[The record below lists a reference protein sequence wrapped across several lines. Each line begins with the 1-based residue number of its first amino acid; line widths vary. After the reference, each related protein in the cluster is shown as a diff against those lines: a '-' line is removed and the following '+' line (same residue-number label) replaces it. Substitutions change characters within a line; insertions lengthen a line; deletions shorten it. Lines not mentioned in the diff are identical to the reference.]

1 MEEDEDEEEEE
12 RRVNRR
18 NEKQENKQNAS
29 LAAADVTYQADTTCA
44 THTHAHPK
52 NTEQRGGR
60 SQSLLFP

>member
-1 MEEDEDEEEEE
+1 MRATLILNHHCAQACVMEEDEEE

-44 THTHAHPK
+44 THTRTP
-52 NTEQRGGR
+52 
-60 SQSLLFP
+60 